1 MTNFSNRSLST
12 KRALVI
18 AHDPSGG
25 AAMIGARLIKRG
37 FCIDEHIVCADLQ
50 RPDLHAPFPTN
61 VNDYDLVVVMG
72 SSWSV
77 YDEASIGGWI
87 NEELA
92 LIRFAHES
100 GVPMLGVCFGG
111 QAIAA
116 ALGGTV
122 ALAPHTEIGWF
133 DIDPVATTQAS
144 NRPVDCGPWF
154 QWHHD
159 AFTVPPS
166 AEILATTRAGAQLFR
181 VGRTA
186 GTQFHPEVDPEHLE
200 GFLADTTDEY
210 LNEYGVCRA
219 TLVAQTA
226 DHHAAARQRCNDF
239 VDWFL
244 ADVAQ
249 LP

>member
-1 MTNFSNRSLST
+1 
-12 KRALVI
+12 
-18 AHDPSGG
+18 
-25 AAMIGARLIKRG
+25 MIGAQLIKRG
-37 FCIDEHIVCADLQ
+37 FEIDEHIVCVDLE
-50 RPDLHAPFPTN
+50 RPDCPAPFPTN

-77 YDEASIGGWI
+77 YDEALIGAWI

-92 LIRFAHES
+92 LIRSAHTCDI
-100 GVPMLGVCFGG
+100 PILGVCFGG

-122 ALAPHTEIGWF
+122 ARAAHTEIGWF
-133 DIDPVATTQAS
+133 DIDPVETMLAS
-144 NRPVDCGPWF
+144 SGPASCGPWF

-166 AEILATTRAGAQLFR
+166 AKLLATTRAGAQLFR
-181 VGRTA
+181 IGRTV
-186 GTQFHPEVDPEHLE
+186 GTQFHPEVDPEHLD
-200 GFLADTTDEY
+200 GFLADTSDEY
-210 LNEYGVCRA
+210 LNEYGVDRA
-219 TLVAQTA
+219 TLIAQTA
-226 DHHAAARQRCNDF
+226 QQHAAAEQRCNDF

-249 LP
+249 LL